1 MSYLRSSLR
10 TLRALAAP
18 EHAARVLRA
27 SCLLAL
33 AAFGAG
39 CGPVLYTSSIHAAE
53 QKLELARE
61 ENARWYAPY
70 EYYFAEA
77 HLEQSERLAAESA
90 YEDAIRYAKVA
101 EDFSGRALE
110 ITRRK
115 RLTER

>member
-1 MSYLRSSLR
+1 MGNSRLSLR
-10 TLRALAAP
+10 TLQVTAA
-18 EHAARVLRA
+18 HALRA
-27 SCLLAL
+27 GVLLGVIA
-33 AAFGAG
+33 GASG
-39 CGPVLYTSSIHAAE
+39 CGPVTYTSSIHAAE
-53 QKLELARE
+53 QKLAQARE

-77 HLEQSERLAAESA
+77 HLQQSERLAAESA

-115 RLTER
+115 RMTER